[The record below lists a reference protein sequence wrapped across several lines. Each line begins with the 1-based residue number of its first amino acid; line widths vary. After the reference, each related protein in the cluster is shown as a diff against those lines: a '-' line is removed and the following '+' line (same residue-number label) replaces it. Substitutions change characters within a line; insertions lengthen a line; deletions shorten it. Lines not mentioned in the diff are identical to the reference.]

1 MNLPEELVLLA
12 YSDEGTPRTD
22 SMHLDNG
29 LGGAL
34 LLELALAERV
44 DMRDKN
50 VVVRDPS
57 PTGDPLVDDA
67 LARIAAEGKARGPGH
82 WVKKLAKGT
91 RARVLDGLVARE
103 VLHREHGRVLLVFPR
118 TKYPA
123 RHGVEPPAETEARAR
138 LRAAVTASGSAEIDA
153 RTSALCALVAATGLD
168 RKVFADLD
176 RKQVKS
182 RLKEIS
188 EGSWAATA
196 VQKTIEEIQSAVM
209 VAVIASSAGAS
220 GAAGS
225 G

>member
-12 YSDEGTPRTD
+12 YSDEGTPQAD
-22 SMHLDNG
+22 STHLDNG

-67 LARIAAEGKARGPGH
+67 LARMAREGRDRKPGY

-91 RARVLDGLVARE
+91 RGRVLDGLVARG
-103 VLHREHGRVLLVFPR
+103 VLHREQGTVLLVFSR

-123 RHGVEPPAETEARAR
+123 PHGIEPPAETEARTR
-138 LRAAVTASGSAEIDA
+138 LRAAVTTSGEVDP
-153 RTSALCALVAATGLD
+153 RTSALCALLAATGLD
-168 RKVFADLD
+168 RKVFADLN
-176 RKQVKS
+176 RRQVKA
-182 RLKEIS
+182 RLKEIA

-196 VQKTIEEIQSAVM
+196 VKKTIDEVQSAIM
-209 VAVIASSAGAS
+209 VAVIASSAGAT

-225 G
+225 S

>member
-12 YSDEGTPRTD
+12 YSDDGTPQTD
-22 SMHLDNG
+22 STHLDNG

-44 DMRDKN
+44 DMQNKN

-67 LARIAAEGKARGPGH
+67 LARIAAEGRDRRPGH

-91 RARVLDGLVARE
+91 RERVLDGLVARD
-103 VLHREHGRVLLVFPR
+103 VLHREPGKVLLVFPR

-123 RHGVEPPAETEARAR
+123 RHGLEPPAETEARAR
-138 LRAAVTASGSAEIDA
+138 LRAAVTAPGPAEIDA

-209 VAVIASSAGAS
+209 VAVIASSAGAA